1 MNVTQDINKRIDSYG
16 GRPSSDPKYA
26 ATNRTLDFAAQGSN
40 INQAVPEPVSIIP
53 IGLGYKDTV
62 GLFGVE
68 NVYIKLDLNIKNINF
83 KEADLVENDYREAEV
98 TAGPV
103 LIINDYT
110 DAESD
115 PTDDTQVVNTYEP
128 AQISNTLSNYP
139 NPVVS
144 IDLTNLKT
152 GNKFIDTWFD
162 VRLYNRQRIEHPY
175 DRMYV
180 KLDDVAYVGFHARNT
195 KRLPYNVK
203 VRVGDVFGDITDLT
217 PDQLR
222 YMA

>member
-1 MNVTQDINKRIDSYG
+1 MAVAPRLILSTQQS
-16 GRPSSDPKYA
+16 
-26 ATNRTLDFAAQGSN
+26 NRTLDFAAQGSN

-68 NVYIKLDLNIKNINF
+68 NVYIKLDLDIKNINF

-103 LIINDYT
+103 LIVNDYT

-128 AQISNTLSNYP
+128 AQISNTLS
-139 NPVVS
+139 
-144 IDLTNLKT
+144 
-152 GNKFIDTWFD
+152 
-162 VRLYNRQRIEHPY
+162 
-175 DRMYV
+175 
-180 KLDDVAYVGFHARNT
+180 
-195 KRLPYNVK
+195 
-203 VRVGDVFGDITDLT
+203 
-217 PDQLR
+217 QLSQPCR
-222 YMA
+222 